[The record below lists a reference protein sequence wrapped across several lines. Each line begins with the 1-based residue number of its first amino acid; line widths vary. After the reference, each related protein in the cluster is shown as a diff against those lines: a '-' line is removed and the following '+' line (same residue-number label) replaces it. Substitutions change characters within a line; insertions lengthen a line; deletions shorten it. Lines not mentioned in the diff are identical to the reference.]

1 MVEVVHT
8 IMAVVLAVVV
18 QVDIDL
24 LLLVKIQAVGHLLKL
39 Y

>member
-1 MVEVVHT
+1 
-8 IMAVVLAVVV
+8 MAVVLAVVV

-39 Y
+39 H